1 MNEEIGIEVGAIP
14 FLGIFVSHFRYCVFA
29 VGDSPCPR
37 AMEELRDLGKV
48 VFAKIVT
55 ETPCIGGLSYLYSKR
70 GPLSSL
76 WLQEKHPPDVA
87 KMECFPE
94 ESFKL

>member
-1 MNEEIGIEVGAIP
+1 MRKLGLRVAQFLFWEYLFRIFGIGSLQWVIHVA
-14 FLGIFVSHFRYCVFA
+14 L
-29 VGDSPCPR
+29 R

-55 ETPCIGGLSYLYSKR
+55 KTTCIGGLSYLYSKR